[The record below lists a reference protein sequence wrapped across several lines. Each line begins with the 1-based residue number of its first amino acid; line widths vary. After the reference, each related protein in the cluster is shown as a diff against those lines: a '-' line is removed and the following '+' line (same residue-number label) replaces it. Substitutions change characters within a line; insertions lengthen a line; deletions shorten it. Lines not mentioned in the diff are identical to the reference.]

1 MKKVLIRLL
10 TLLKTKLILLL
21 LFLRHQL
28 RLRHLHALLHKR
40 KELTYVNFSYREI
53 VDLAHHVAS
62 AMRRGQIKVREQK
75 RLTREWPI
83 VN

>member
-21 LFLRHQL
+21 LFLRHQ
-28 RLRHLHALLHKR
+28 LRHLHALLHKR

-75 RLTREWPI
+75 RLIREWPI